1 MLGAVIGDVVG
12 SVYEFHNTRDY
23 NFPMFSSSSNYTD
36 DTVMTMAVADWAMKC
51 KAAGET
57 AYPHQLLEECMV
69 KVANAYPCPMG
80 GYGGKFRLWLFYP
93 QSLTDDTTGK
103 PAVRRCP
110 YNSWGNG
117 SAMRVSS
124 IGWLF
129 DTLEE
134 TERVAGISAS
144 ITHNHPEGIK
154 GCLLYTSD
162 AADEL

>member
-23 NFPMFSSSSNYTD
+23 NFPMFSPSSNYTD

-51 KAAGET
+51 KAVGET

-110 YNSWGNG
+110 YNS
-117 SAMRVSS
+117 
-124 IGWLF
+124 
-129 DTLEE
+129 
-134 TERVAGISAS
+134 
-144 ITHNHPEGIK
+144 
-154 GCLLYTSD
+154 
-162 AADEL
+162 